1 VVYQLRASVKE
12 AERRP
17 SGRPADRCAAP
28 VAQIQRRPRRCAAT
42 VVRAPRQRAGPSRLP
57 LGATRPVANS
67 RSARPIVAS
76 LLPIGVR
83 D

>member
-1 VVYQLRASVKE
+1 LFAHLK
-12 AERRP
+12 
-17 SGRPADRCAAP
+17 
-28 VAQIQRRPRRCAAT
+28 
-42 VVRAPRQRAGPSRLP
+42 RAGPSRLP

-76 LLPIGVR
+76 LLPIGAR